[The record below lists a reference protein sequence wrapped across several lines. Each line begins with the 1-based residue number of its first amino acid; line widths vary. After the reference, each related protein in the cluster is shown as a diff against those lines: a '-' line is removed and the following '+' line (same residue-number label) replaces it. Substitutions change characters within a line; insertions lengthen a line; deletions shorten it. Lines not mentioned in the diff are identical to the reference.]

1 MIDWTKNLSPT
12 RTCHLT
18 IASNKLFATRGMLL
32 TPPLLKLRLPDP
44 KNRRRQEVR
53 TWKPLSKEGARFPT
67 AFVQSL
73 PYSLFP
79 SHQVG
84 SSTSYQLAQQI
95 VIINQKHSAQLEVQK
110 RIFERQLQ
118 KRDEQLDKILKGM
131 ERNVNPEQIPRYEIY
146 CNVRQGFVIHN
157 FSGPLKLK
165 RPWVTLS
172 TTRTSAI
179 PGMK

>member
-1 MIDWTKNLSPT
+1 M
-12 RTCHLT
+12 T
-18 IASNKLFATRGMLL
+18 ILL
-32 TPPLLKLRLPDP
+32 RSH
-44 KNRRRQEVR
+44 
-53 TWKPLSKEGARFPT
+53 WYYSACST
-67 AFVQSL
+67 ADSSAL
-73 PYSLFP
+73 PYSLCAELALFSFSKSP
-79 SHQVG
+79 SRLINFI
-84 SSTSYQLAQQI
+84 YQLAQQI
-95 VIINQKHSAQLEVQK
+95 DIINQKHSAQLEEQK

-118 KRDEQLDKILKGM
+118 KRDEQLDKIFKGM

>member
-53 TWKPLSKEGARFPT
+53 PC
-67 AFVQSL
+67 
-73 PYSLFP
+73 
-79 SHQVG
+79 HQVG
-84 SSTSYQLAQQI
+84 SSTSCQLAQQI

-118 KRDEQLDKILKGM
+118 KRDEQLDKLLKGM
-131 ERNVNPEQIPRYEIY
+131 EWNVNPEQIPRYEIY